1 MQAARDTARDS
12 AGHSG
17 DVNGPKAHVMFVDDE
32 KRVLTSMRALFRR
45 DYNVHLA
52 NSGNEALE
60 LLAQQD
66 MDVIVSDQRMPGMT
80 GVDVLKACK
89 ERAPRAMR
97 ILLTGYA
104 DKQAIADSINEG
116 EVFRYLTKPCA
127 RETLKETVAMAVSA
141 AGFAPQPANDED
153 RPVAAPA
160 PALGTLRAVP
170 STPPPQT
177 PAVAEPEQPAAAAPT
192 PSPGRPADLPTAAP
206 VTPAAGPAA
215 RAADIELVVLSS
227 DPEFT
232 TALDEALTDSYRL
245 HHVPSVDAAMSK
257 LEQHPIGV
265 LITDMAVNADEVQNL
280 TTELKHCVP
289 ELVTIVA
296 SDHSD
301 AHRLIDLI
309 NGGQVFR
316 FLLKP
321 IKPKQTAIWIDSAV
335 GKHLELVKNPNL
347 IARHAVKA
355 PIQTGLRKLGDR
367 LIRSLAGRVMR
378 LRGALPG
385 GSESL

>member
-1 MQAARDTARDS
+1 MQTAAR
-12 AGHSG
+12 
-17 DVNGPKAHVMFVDDE
+17 KAHVMFVDDE
-32 KRVLTSMRALFRR
+32 QRVLTSMRALFRR

-52 NSGNEALE
+52 NSGDEALA
-60 LLAQQD
+60 LLESQD

-89 ERAPRAMR
+89 QRAPRAMR

-104 DKQAIADSINEG
+104 DKDAIAASINEG

-127 RETLKETVAMAVSA
+127 RDTLRETVAMAVSA
-141 AGFAPQPANDED
+141 AGLGTPDGADAPAAANDAPPL
-153 RPVAAPA
+153 RPPEPVRPPAERAAAAGPA
-160 PALGTLRAVP
+160 PGAQP
-170 STPPPQT
+170 
-177 PAVAEPEQPAAAAPT
+177 PAAAAPRKDGIELMVL
-192 PSPGRPADLPTAAP
+192 SADREFTAAL
-206 VTPAAGPAA
+206 
-215 RAADIELVVLSS
+215 ES
-227 DPEFT
+227 
-232 TALDEALTDSYRL
+232 ALGMSYRL
-245 HHVPSVDAAMSK
+245 HAVATT
-257 LEQHPIGV
+257 EQALGVLDGNPIGV
-265 LITDMAVNADEVQNL
+265 VITDMAINADEVHAL

-335 GKHLELVKNPNL
+335 GKHLELVKNPRL
-347 IARHAVKA
+347 VARHAVAA
-355 PIQTGLRKLGDR
+355 PSTSGLFGFGDR
-367 LIRSLAGRVMR
+367 LIRSLASRF
-378 LRGALPG
+378 LRSREAAGAAHG
-385 GSESL
+385 GDRQ

>member
-1 MQAARDTARDS
+1 MEAAQMEA
-12 AGHSG
+12 
-17 DVNGPKAHVMFVDDE
+17 PQKANVMFVDDE
-32 KRVLTSMRALFRR
+32 KRVLSSMRALFRR

-60 LLAQQD
+60 LLEHQD

-89 ERAPRAMR
+89 TRAPRAMR

-104 DKQAIADSINEG
+104 DKDAIEASINEG

-127 RETLKETVAMAVSA
+127 RETLRETLAMAVDA
-141 AGFAPQPANDED
+141 AGAGAPPSAEPPPLDTGAGIDGESVATRRDPLPDAPTTRTPMAPRSVAPDVRSAGRRSTLDRVRDTLQRGSAPRPAATELMVLSAD
-153 RPVAAPA
+153 AAFTQA
-160 PALGTLRAVP
+160 LEGALGMA
-170 STPPPQT
+170 
-177 PAVAEPEQPAAAAPT
+177 
-192 PSPGRPADLPTAAP
+192 
-206 VTPAAGPAA
+206 
-215 RAADIELVVLSS
+215 
-227 DPEFT
+227 
-232 TALDEALTDSYRL
+232 YRL
-245 HHVPSVDAAMSK
+245 HAVSSV
-257 LEQHPIGV
+257 EQAVNVLGDNPIGV
-265 LITDMAVNADEVQNL
+265 LITDMAINGDDVQTL

-301 AHRLIDLI
+301 AHRLIELI

-335 GKHLELVKNPNL
+335 GKHLELVENPSL
-347 IARHAVKA
+347 LARHAVAA
-355 PIQTGLRKLGDR
+355 PRDSLLVLGDR
-367 LIRSLAGRVMR
+367 LLRNIAGRMLR
-378 LRGALPG
+378 LRGAGSPQ
-385 GSESL
+385 GSESS

>member
-1 MQAARDTARDS
+1 MMEAARRA
-12 AGHSG
+12 
-17 DVNGPKAHVMFVDDE
+17 NVMFVDDE
-32 KRVLTSMRALFRR
+32 PRVLTSMRALFRR

-52 NSGNEALE
+52 NSGDQALA
-60 LLAQQD
+60 LLDQAD

-104 DKQAIADSINEG
+104 DKDAITASINDG

-127 RETLKETVAMAVSA
+127 RETLRETVALAVSA
-141 AGFAPQPANDED
+141 AGIAPPAASPDATPQAEGAAVESGSPGAGAAAP
-153 RPVAAPA
+153 RPAAAEAAAPA
-160 PALGTLRAVP
+160 G
-170 STPPPQT
+170 S
-177 PAVAEPEQPAAAAPT
+177 AAAA
-192 PSPGRPADLPTAAP
+192 
-206 VTPAAGPAA
+206 AAGPV
-215 RAADIELVVLSS
+215 DLVVLSS
-227 DPEFT
+227 DPGFT
-232 TALDEALTDSYRL
+232 GALEQALDGRHRL
-245 HHVPSVDAAMSK
+245 HVVTDVKEAVPV
-257 LEQHPIGV
+257 LEAHAVGV
-265 LITDMAVNADEVQNL
+265 LITDIAVHGDEIQAL
-280 TTELKHCVP
+280 TAELKHYVP

-335 GKHLELVKNPNL
+335 SKHLDLIRNPDLV
-347 IARHAVKA
+347 ARHAVS
-355 PIQTGLRKLGDR
+355 PPSSLRRLGEGLVKSMTDR
-367 LIRSLAGRVMR
+367 FLR
-378 LRGALPG
+378 LRDRGALGASG
-385 GSESL
+385 GSRT

>member
-1 MQAARDTARDS
+1 MEAAQ
-12 AGHSG
+12 
-17 DVNGPKAHVMFVDDE
+17 KANVMFVDDE
-32 KRVLTSMRALFRR
+32 QRVLTSMRALFRR

-52 NSGNEALE
+52 NSGVEALE
-60 LLAQQD
+60 LLEQQD

-89 ERAPRAMR
+89 MRAPRAMR

-104 DKQAIADSINEG
+104 DKDAIADSINEG

-127 RETLKETVAMAVSA
+127 RETLKETLALAVTA
-141 AGFAPQPANDED
+141 AGLGAPGAEMPAPANDVD
-153 RPVAAPA
+153 AGPAPRTGLPAPDAAPA
-160 PALGTLRAVP
+160 PA
-170 STPPPQT
+170 S
-177 PAVAEPEQPAAAAPT
+177 PAPQPAIASRVHKLRHSMQRDGARRE
-192 PSPGRPADLPTAAP
+192 GIDLM
-206 VTPAAGPAA
+206 
-215 RAADIELVVLSS
+215 VLSG

-232 TALDEALTDSYRL
+232 TALESALGMSYRL
-245 HHVPSVDAAMSK
+245 HAVKAVEQAISV
-257 LEQHPIGV
+257 LEDNPIGV
-265 LITDMAVNADEVQNL
+265 LITDMAVNGDEIQAL
-280 TTELKHCVP
+280 TTQLKHYVP

-321 IKPKQTAIWIDSAV
+321 IKPTQTSIWIDSAV

-347 IARHAVKA
+347 VARHVVSA
-355 PIQTGLRKLGDR
+355 PAPSLLQLGDR
-367 LIRSLAGRVMR
+367 LIRSIAGRVLR
-378 LRGALPG
+378 LRGAPATG
-385 GSESL
+385 GES

>member
-1 MQAARDTARDS
+1 MEAAQ
-12 AGHSG
+12 
-17 DVNGPKAHVMFVDDE
+17 KANVLFVDDE
-32 KRVLTSMRALFRR
+32 PRVLSSMRALFRR

-60 LLAQQD
+60 LLEQQD

-89 ERAPRAMR
+89 QRAPRAMR

-104 DKQAIADSINEG
+104 DKDAIAASINEG

-127 RETLKETVAMAVSA
+127 RDTLKETLALAVSA
-141 AGFAPQPANDED
+141 AGIGVLTAATPQ
-153 RPVAAPA
+153 
-160 PALGTLRAVP
+160 AV
-170 STPPPQT
+170 
-177 PAVAEPEQPAAAAPT
+177 VEQPVVEQPVVEKPADAAPT
-192 PSPGRPADLPTAAP
+192 KPARPRLVPVARKALASAPDVRGAAESVRPSRLASALSRGRGQALQAT
-206 VTPAAGPAA
+206 
-215 RAADIELVVLSS
+215 ELMVLSG

-232 TALDEALTDSYRL
+232 AALESALGMNFRM
-245 HHVPSVDAAMSK
+245 HVVATVEQAMAE
-257 LEQHPIGV
+257 LEDNPIGV
-265 LITDMAVNADEVQNL
+265 LITDTAVSGDDVQTL
-280 TTELKHCVP
+280 TTQLKHSVP

-321 IKPKQTAIWIDSAV
+321 IKPKQTAIWIESAV
-335 GKHLELVKNPNL
+335 NKHLELVSNPEL
-347 IARHAVKA
+347 VARHAVAA
-355 PIQTGLRKLGDR
+355 PTSSLFEIGDR
-367 LIRSLAGRVMR
+367 LIRSITSRLLR
-378 LRGALPG
+378 LRGQTQEG
-385 GSESL
+385 ESA